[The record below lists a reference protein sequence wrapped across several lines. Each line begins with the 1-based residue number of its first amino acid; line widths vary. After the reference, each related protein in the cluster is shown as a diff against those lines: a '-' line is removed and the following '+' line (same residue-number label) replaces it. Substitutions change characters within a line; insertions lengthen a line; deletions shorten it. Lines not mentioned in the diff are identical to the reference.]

1 MADEELMDLD
11 EVIEEEA
18 PAEDVL
24 ATSLVVITGL
34 FLLIS
39 IFVVLAK
46 LGNDYNAG
54 LFGG

>member
-24 ATSLVVITGL
+24 ATSLVVITAA

-39 IFVVLAK
+39 IIVALVK
-46 LGNDYNAG
+46 LGNDYQAG
-54 LFGG
+54 LLG